1 MKINV
6 YRNEDILTTQ
16 GLDELLTVGE
26 IRELEKLSRRI
37 GNRLRRDEFLSGL
50 DLHSFKRRR

>member
-37 GNRLRRDEFLSGL
+37 GNRLRRDEFLSGF
-50 DLHSFKRRR
+50 DLHSFKRRW